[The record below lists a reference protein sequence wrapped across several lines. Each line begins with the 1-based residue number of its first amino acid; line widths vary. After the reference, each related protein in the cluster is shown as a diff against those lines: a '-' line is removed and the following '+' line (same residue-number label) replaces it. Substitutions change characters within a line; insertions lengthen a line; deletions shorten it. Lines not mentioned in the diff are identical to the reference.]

1 MTASLPADPSRPSGS
16 TARLSVPP
24 KFVAPRPLTAPE
36 VTTLRAIA
44 DVLIPAAGDGP
55 AATAEPD
62 FDSWLARAVD
72 ARADSFGALNT
83 VLTQLDGAAPEKIDA
98 TLRTLHADQPD
109 VFQVV
114 SAVVAGAWL
123 MIPAVRD
130 RIGYPG
136 QGHARARLE
145 EAADQISDGIL
156 DPVLA
161 RGPVY
166 TRAD

>member
-1 MTASLPADPSRPSGS
+1 MTTSLPADSA
-16 TARLSVPP
+16 TRLSVPP
-24 KFVAPRPLTAPE
+24 KFKAPRPLTAAE
-36 VTTLRAIA
+36 VATLRAIA
-44 DVLIPAAGDGP
+44 DVLIPAAGDGNP
-55 AATAEPD
+55 AATSEPE
-62 FDSWLARAVD
+62 FDRWLARAVD

-98 TLRTLHADQPD
+98 ALRTLHAGQPD

-123 MIPAVRD
+123 MIPAVRE

-156 DPVLA
+156 DPVVA

-166 TRAD
+166 TQAD